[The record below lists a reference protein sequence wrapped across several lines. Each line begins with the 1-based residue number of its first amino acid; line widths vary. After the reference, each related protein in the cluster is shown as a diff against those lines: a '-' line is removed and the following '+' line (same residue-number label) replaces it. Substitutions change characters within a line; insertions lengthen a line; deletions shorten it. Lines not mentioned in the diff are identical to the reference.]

1 MSSKKI
7 IATTEPLTGDALRN
21 LALSTTRNLRSGTTV
36 YIYEPTLEDLNSFGE
51 IESQRLPPGNS
62 MLDLILQNKTPI
74 KAASAEVPESV
85 NIAALPD
92 SDFESLFDNL
102 RLQGGR
108 RRKYKKA
115 RTSRRSSKKSKKS
128 KKSKRSKSSRK

>member
-1 MSSKKI
+1 
-7 IATTEPLTGDALRN
+7 
-21 LALSTTRNLRSGTTV
+21 V

-51 IESQRLPPGNS
+51 IESQRPPPGKS

-74 KAASAEVPESV
+74 RTATAEVPESV
-85 NIAALPD
+85 NIAGLSND
-92 SDFESLFDNL
+92 DIESLFNNL
-102 RLQGGR
+102 NLQGGR

-128 KKSKRSKSSRK
+128 KKSKSSRK

>member
-51 IESQRLPPGNS
+51 IESQRPPPGKS
-62 MLDLILQNKTPI
+62 MLDLILQNKSPI
-74 KAASAEVPESV
+74 RTATAEVPESV
-85 NIAALPD
+85 NIDELSND
-92 SDFESLFDNL
+92 DIESLFNNL
-102 RLQGGR
+102 NLQGGR

-115 RTSRRSSKKSKKS
+115 RTSRRSSKKSKR
-128 KKSKRSKSSRK
+128 SKRSKSSRK

>member
-51 IESQRLPPGNS
+51 IESQRPPPGKS

-74 KAASAEVPESV
+74 RTATAEVPESV
-85 NIAALPD
+85 NIAGLSND
-92 SDFESLFDNL
+92 DIESLFNNL
-102 RLQGGR
+102 NLQGGR

-128 KKSKRSKSSRK
+128 KKSKSSRK